1 MLCNVINLFLC
12 CINFVYILKCMISI
26 LYLNISNLLHIN
38 IKYINKSYQN
48 MNELQITFFL
58 SDHLFVKLVGHFY
71 LTHNPWLQTKK
82 KKCILNYSQTM
93 LILLTITIK

>member
-1 MLCNVINLFLC
+1 
-12 CINFVYILKCMISI
+12 MISI
-26 LYLNISNLLHIN
+26 LYLNISNVLHIN

-58 SDHLFVKLVGHFY
+58 SYHLFVKLVRQFY
-71 LTHNPWLQTKK
+71 FQTQNYFSNKE